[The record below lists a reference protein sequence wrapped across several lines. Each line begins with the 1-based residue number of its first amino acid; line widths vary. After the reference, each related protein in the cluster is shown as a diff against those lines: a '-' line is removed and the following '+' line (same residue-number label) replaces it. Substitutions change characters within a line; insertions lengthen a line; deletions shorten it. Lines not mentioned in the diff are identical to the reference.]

1 MSRKFLA
8 PALVL
13 ILCIGITMTAY
24 ASPQTDHLQNQPQF
38 TTNATSEELSIIK
51 TLFSAEEYAEL
62 YPDVVKAHG
71 NEEAALWNHFV
82 THGLSEGRALSK
94 SFHVFAYRAAYQ
106 DLQEAFG
113 NDLIAYYIHY
123 ATHGMQENRSVTTI
137 SQAVNAGITVTGL
150 RGQVIAKPVP
160 VEITPAEDT
169 NHEETG
175 NPVAI
180 PETPSPDPVP
190 APPVTVCTHQYR
202 IKGLKNTEFHAQV
215 CELCG
220 DIDESTQETCTA
232 DGYEADLMYHHQK
245 CQTCNSIMF
254 TQTHSYTDSKCTICE
269 HQCEHLFFETSYN
282 SEYHRKGCIAC
293 GSFTLESHTPGFC
306 KCGYKS

>member
-71 NEEAALWNHFV
+71 NEEAALWDHFV

-160 VEITPAEDT
+160 VEIPPAEDT

-180 PETPSPDPVP
+180 PETPSPEPVP

-202 IKGLKNTEFHAQV
+202 IKGLRNTEFHAQV

-245 CQTCNSIMF
+245 CQMCNRIMF

-293 GSFTLESHTPGFC
+293 GSFTLESHTPVFC

>member
-1 MSRKFLA
+1 M
-8 PALVL
+8 
-13 ILCIGITMTAY
+13 
-24 ASPQTDHLQNQPQF
+24 
-38 TTNATSEELSIIK
+38 
-51 TLFSAEEYAEL
+51 
-62 YPDVVKAHG
+62 VKAHG
-71 NEEAALWNHFV
+71 NEEAALWDHFV

-160 VEITPAEDT
+160 VEIPPAEDT

-180 PETPSPDPVP
+180 PETPSPEPVP
-190 APPVTVCTHQYR
+190 APPVTVCTHQYI
-202 IKGLKNTEFHAQV
+202 IKGLRNTEFHAQV

-245 CQTCNSIMF
+245 CQMCNRIMF
-254 TQTHSYTDSKCTICE
+254 THILIPIVNARYVNISVSISSLKHPIILNIIEKDALLADLSLWNRIHRDSVNADIN
-269 HQCEHLFFETSYN
+269 LN
-282 SEYHRKGCIAC
+282 SLYY
-293 GSFTLESHTPGFC
+293 P
-306 KCGYKS
+306 